1 MTTNQTFGYTP
12 TPQTQTHACA
22 GNFTHTA
29 RALHT
34 WAHENA
40 CVVTLVHPHTHAQA
54 STSSAQNNQTLK
66 KKKTSLS
73 WFDAVGE
80 LGFNSRSQLIFFDN
94 SKISDCI
101 QQLYIYTY
109 ACMSLYMY
117 TYTHLCMCIY
127 AHIRVCIYRYADT
140 YICTYTVCIYTHMYL
155 KPLMSGLPL
164 LYRVSTTVL
173 LPYKTRENSIR
184 SWIHVHHKRP
194 LLFNVK

>member
-12 TPQTQTHACA
+12 TPQT
-22 GNFTHTA
+22 HTA
-29 RALHT
+29 RAPHS

-54 STSSAQNNQTLK
+54 STSSAQSNQTF

-109 ACMSLYMY
+109 ACMSLYMH
-117 TYTHLCMCIY
+117 TYTHTHLCTCIY
-127 AHIRVCIYRYADT
+127 AHIRVCVYIDMQTHIYVHIR
-140 YICTYTVCIYTHMYL
+140 IYTHIDL
-155 KPLMSGLPL
+155 KLLMSGLPL